1 MSAQVKAIQPPRSTT
16 TSRAPSVF
24 SAVSIDTL
32 VGDSDLGTPPGY
44 RGFPSRQAYLEAL
57 REWAEEKMYY
67 RPTEQLHGFYGNKTV
82 DEILNN
88 QGGKIPTSRR
98 ATVAQAQAQAQ
109 AQGGTGSGTGTAHDE
124 HGHGHGQPTRVV
136 TEQAVADK
144 ENTANRLKKV
154 FSRRKSTM

>member
-32 VGDSDLGTPPGY
+32 VGDSDSGTSPGY

-67 RPTEQLHGFYGNKTV
+67 HPAEQLHGFYGNKTV

-98 ATVAQAQAQAQ
+98 ATVGQAHAQAQRS
-109 AQGGTGSGTGTAHDE
+109 TGTGTAHDG

>member
-1 MSAQVKAIQPPRSTT
+1 MSTQAKAIQPPRT

-24 SAVSIDTL
+24 SAASIDTL
-32 VGDSDLGTPPGY
+32 VGDSGTPGY

-88 QGGKIPTSRR
+88 QGGKIPSSRR
-98 ATVAQAQAQAQ
+98 ATVAQAKV
-109 AQGGTGSGTGTAHDE
+109 GNGTAHDE
-124 HGHGHGQPTRVV
+124 HGQQNRVV
-136 TEQAVADK
+136 TEQAADK